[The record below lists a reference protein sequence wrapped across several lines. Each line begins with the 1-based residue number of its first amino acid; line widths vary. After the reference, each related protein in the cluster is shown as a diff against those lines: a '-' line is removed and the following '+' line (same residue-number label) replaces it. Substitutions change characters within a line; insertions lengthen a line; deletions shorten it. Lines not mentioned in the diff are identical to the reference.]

1 MALFL
6 VGIFMVFFCSKWQ
19 FSLAIWKNGP
29 FFLIGVYVSSFLPGE
44 LLSKVLNRG
53 TIETH
58 ASLMIFAPLKI
69 DWIVCVSMHRS
80 QN

>member
-1 MALFL
+1 MFI
-6 VGIFMVFFCSKWQ
+6 VNFKKRSIFFE
-19 FSLAIWKNGP
+19 
-29 FFLIGVYVSSFLPGE
+29 IGVYVSSFLPGE

-58 ASLMIFAPLKI
+58 ASLMIFVPLKI
-69 DWIVCVSMHRS
+69 DCVSMSS